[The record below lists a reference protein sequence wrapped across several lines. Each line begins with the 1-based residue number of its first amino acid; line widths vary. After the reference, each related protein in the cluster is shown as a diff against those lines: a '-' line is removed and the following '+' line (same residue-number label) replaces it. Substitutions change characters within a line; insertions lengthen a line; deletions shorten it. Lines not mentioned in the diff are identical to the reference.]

1 VRPARAPAASVES
14 SRVRVE
20 MHRRAMVALSG
31 AHFTTDFAGGALPAL
46 VPFIHDRFHL
56 NYLLSAVLI
65 LASSISSSVIQP
77 LFGLWSDR
85 RGALWLMPVGVGLSG
100 LGIALAA
107 DAPRFWLVVGLVVV
121 SGVGVAAF
129 HPEGAKFAAYASG
142 ARRASGMSVFSV
154 GGNVGFALGPA
165 VTAPLVIWLGL
176 RGGLLLALP
185 GLVVAGLFLAAAPA
199 LLRLVP
205 ERRPTRQSA
214 GADHVGAMVVLI
226 TMIACRSLTWFG
238 LITFV
243 PLWERAHGHS
253 RGYGD
258 LVLTIMLAS
267 GAVGTMLLGPVA
279 DRVGG
284 RRVMIATQ
292 ALVCPLALVFVLVG
306 GIPGVIALAPLAGCV
321 VGTFGVT
328 LVLSQQYLPR
338 HIGMASGLT
347 AGLSI
352 GLGGVA
358 AVGLGAIG
366 DTLGLRTA
374 LLVAAAAPLAGLA
387 LATKL
392 PPTGRPLGGSPPA
405 RADETGLQTA

>member
-1 VRPARAPAASVES
+1 
-14 SRVRVE
+14 
-20 MHRRAMVALSG
+20 MVALSG

-46 VPFIHDRFHL
+46 LPFLHDRFHL

-65 LASSISSSVIQP
+65 LASSVSSSIIQP

-85 RGALWLMPVGVGLSG
+85 RGAFWLMPLGVGLAG
-100 LGIALAA
+100 FGIALAA
-107 DAPRFWLVVGLVVV
+107 DAPRYWLVILLVVV
-121 SGVGVAAF
+121 SGIGVAAF
-129 HPEGAKFAAYASG
+129 HPEGSKFAAYASG
-142 ARRASGMSVFSV
+142 ERRASGMSVFSV
-154 GGNVGFALGPA
+154 GGNVGYALGPA
-165 VTAPLVIWLGL
+165 VTAPLVLWLGL

-185 GLVVAGLFLAAAPA
+185 GLVVAVA
-199 LLRLVP
+199 LLASSGAFGRLAP
-205 ERRPTRQSA
+205 SRRPSHSEV
-214 GADHVGAMVVLI
+214 GADQPRAMAVLI

-258 LVLTIMLAS
+258 LVLTLMLAS
-267 GAVGTMLLGPVA
+267 GAVGTILLGPIA
-279 DRVGG
+279 DRFGG

-306 GIPGVIALAPLAGCV
+306 GVPGVLALAPLACCV
-321 VGTFGVT
+321 VGTFGIT

-358 AVGLGAIG
+358 AVGLGAVG
-366 DTLGLRTA
+366 DSMGLRTA
-374 LLVAAAAPLAGLA
+374 LLIAAAAPLLGLA

-392 PPTGRPLGGSPPA
+392 PRTGQPLGGSPSA
-405 RADETGLQTA
+405 RGDEAGLQIA